1 MVISVI
7 QTFIRVTREI
17 TRVTLLKIIH
27 LSESLLKL
35 EQTILT
41 SEREHVTVHGARSA
55 FTGLRSE
62 PQRDHQEQNRKQQH
76 GDAPQPGRARR
87 AAGPQQALGADLLR
101 RLPTGTVKT
110 GAHVGSP
117 EPLARP
123 GRAPRDSRLGHCPDG
138 GAPLP
143 ARPRPGLTGW
153 AEGST
158 AVRA

>member
-55 FTGLRSE
+55 FAGLRSE
-62 PQRDHQEQNRKQQH
+62 PQRDH
-76 GDAPQPGRARR
+76 
-87 AAGPQQALGADLLR
+87 
-101 RLPTGTVKT
+101 
-110 GAHVGSP
+110 
-117 EPLARP
+117 
-123 GRAPRDSRLGHCPDG
+123 
-138 GAPLP
+138 
-143 ARPRPGLTGW
+143 
-153 AEGST
+153 
-158 AVRA
+158 